1 MGKKIIAILFIV
13 NIVVWYSVVNLPS
26 KNLKIIFCNVGQ
38 GDGAVII
45 HGWQQMV
52 IDGGPDNR
60 IMDCLGKYMPVF
72 DRTIEAVIA
81 THPQADHVAG
91 IADVIR
97 GYSLIY
103 YVSSPAN
110 NETEGYASLVKMV
123 EDRMLKVEVLYAG
136 DMINFGE
143 FSFSVVWPTKE
154 FAENHILSSNAGNN
168 RAKVLGLTTDGI
180 DLNGFGISG
189 ILNFGSLK
197 TFFTADADMAI
208 QPDELST
215 GLIQNVNV
223 LKVPHHGSKTGMN
236 KDWLALVDPELA
248 IISSGKGNRYGHP
261 AIEAIKMLEEVGSQ
275 VKRTDTDGNIVVE
288 SDGKSWWVKK

>member
-1 MGKKIIAILFIV
+1 MDKKIIALLFIV
-13 NIVVWYSVVNLPS
+13 NVVVWYAVVSLPS

-45 HGWQQMV
+45 KGWQEMV
-52 IDGGPDNR
+52 IDGGPDSR

-97 GYSLIY
+97 GYSLMY

-110 NETEGYASLVKMV
+110 NETEGYTSLVKIV
-123 EDRMLKVEVLYAG
+123 EDRKLNVEIMYAG
-136 DMINFGE
+136 DKINFGE
-143 FSFSVVWPTKE
+143 FSFSVVWPTRE
-154 FAENHILSSNAGNN
+154 FTQKHILASDAGNN
-168 RAKVLGLTTDGI
+168 LMKVLGLTTDGI

-189 ILNFGSLK
+189 ILHFGSLK
-197 TFFTADADMAI
+197 AFFTADADTAI

-215 GLIQNVNV
+215 GLIQNVDV

-236 KDWLALVDPELA
+236 KDWLTLVDPELA
-248 IISSGKGNRYGHP
+248 VISSGKGNRYGHP

-288 SDGKSWWVKK
+288 SDGKRWWISK